1 MRETVIALLVC
12 VALIA
17 ASLGSRALYDRIPE
31 RHRPSQAEDVVR
43 LIASIFV
50 VLASLVLGLMISSA
64 KTTFESID
72 RAVHTYATQLI
83 LLDRTMRQ
91 YGPETEGTRQYLLN
105 YVQQAARRMAQSDPV
120 LGSRPAEAL
129 LKDVASGLRAL
140 TPTDA
145 ERAALK
151 LRAEQRFET
160 IYEMRWALVEQ
171 SDGTIPVPLI
181 VLLAAWLILV
191 FASYGYRAPHNAFVM
206 TSFVVSSILIGG
218 TIYLM
223 LDMDFPFNGTI
234 QVSSGPLERAVAEMQ
249 K

>member
-1 MRETVIALLVC
+1 MRETVISLLVC

-17 ASLGSRALYDRIPE
+17 ASLGSRALYDHIPE
-31 RHRPSQAEDVVR
+31 KYRPSQTEDVVR

-72 RAVHTYATQLI
+72 RAVHAYATQLI

-91 YGPETEGTRQYLLN
+91 YGPETEETRQYLMN
-105 YVQQAARRMAQSDPV
+105 YVQQAAQRMAQSDPV
-120 LGSRPAEAL
+120 LGSRPAEDL

-140 TPTDA
+140 VPTDA
-145 ERAALK
+145 EHTALK

-171 SDGTIPVPLI
+171 SDGTIPMPLI
-181 VLLAAWLILV
+181 LLVAAWLILV
-191 FASYGYRAPHNAFVM
+191 FASYGYRAPQNAVVV
-206 TSFVVSSILIGG
+206 TSFVLSSMLIAG